1 MREFRNH
8 VFENGI
14 ALCFAF
20 ASFFIMAFLP
30 VQSEARDTL
39 RILFVGNSH
48 TYVGNIPHLVSIMAN
63 SRKIALET
71 KKSVKGGASLKNHWL
86 GEMGLQT
93 RRIISDGA
101 FDFVVLQDKSA
112 SPIETPDTLLKY
124 AGLFCD
130 LIREYGGEPL
140 LFNTWAKQNLLHF
153 QGVVDSVYSLA
164 GKENMCKVVPVG
176 QAWETAGRLKPG
188 IPLYKSDNNHSAELG
203 VYLTSCVFF
212 IIFTGESAEN
222 LITSFAL
229 TDIDGETVFLLSVPK
244 EEASFLQKTADSVV
258 GGFLNSP

>member
-1 MREFRNH
+1 MRKFGNH
-8 VFENGI
+8 AFENGKAI
-14 ALCFAF
+14 FIAF
-20 ASFFIMAFLP
+20 ASLFIMAFLP

-39 RILFVGNSH
+39 RVLFVGNSH
-48 TYVGNIPHLVSIMAN
+48 TYVGNIPHLVSFMAK

-71 KKSVKGGASLKNHWL
+71 NRSVKGGASLKNHWL

-93 RRIISDGA
+93 RSIISKGA

-130 LIREYGGEPL
+130 LIREHGGEPL
-140 LFNTWAKQNLLHF
+140 LYNTWARQNLLHL

-176 QAWETAGRLKPG
+176 QAWETARRLKPG
-188 IPLYKSDNNHSAELG
+188 ISLYKPDNNHSAELG

-212 IIFTGESAEN
+212 IILTGESAEN
-222 LITSFAL
+222 LVTSFAL
-229 TDIDGETVFLLSVPK
+229 TDINGETVFLLSVPK
-244 EEASFLQKTADSVV
+244 EEASFLQKTANSVV
-258 GGFLNSP
+258 GGFPSSP